1 MDPGRAWICADAT
14 YTAPVNENGRNI
26 LIVVGAALA
35 LTLFTGV
42 LGPIAG
48 LLFTILQILFL
59 VALAWLAYRFWRENR
74 STIDLMPNDRRLMLY
89 GAAAVLALV
98 VLTSRFWVIDGLSA
112 LIFFSIVGACL
123 YALYTV
129 WQDARGYY

>member
-1 MDPGRAWICADAT
+1 MTD
-14 YTAPVNENGRNI
+14 NQRNI

-35 LTLFTGV
+35 LTVFTGV
-42 LGPIAG
+42 LGPVAG
-48 LLFTILQILFL
+48 LLFTILQLLFL

-74 STIDLMPNDRRLMLY
+74 STIDTMPGDRRLMLY

-98 VLTSRFWVIDGLSA
+98 VLSSRFWVVDAFSA
-112 LIFFSIVGACL
+112 LIFFAIVGACL

>member
-1 MDPGRAWICADAT
+1 MAGAAELSSDPAAAGRTLRLVTD
-14 YTAPVNENGRNI
+14 NQRNI
-26 LIVVGAALA
+26 AIVVGAALA

-42 LGPIAG
+42 LGPVAG

-74 STIDLMPNDRRLMLY
+74 STIDTMPNDRRLMLY

-98 VLTSRFWVIDGLSA
+98 VVTSRFWVIDAFSA
-112 LIFFSIVGACL
+112 LI
-123 YALYTV
+123 
-129 WQDARGYY
+129 

>member
-1 MDPGRAWICADAT
+1 MTDT
-14 YTAPVNENGRNI
+14 QRNI
-26 LIVVGAALA
+26 LIVVGAAIA
-35 LTLFTGV
+35 LTLFTSV
-42 LGPIAG
+42 LGPVAG

-74 STIDLMPNDRRLMLY
+74 STIDTMPGDRRLMLY
-89 GAAAVLALV
+89 GAAAVLAVV
-98 VLTSRFWVIDGLSA
+98 VLSSRLWVVDAFSA
-112 LIFFSIVGACL
+112 LIFFAIVGACL